1 MLVTRHSPS
10 AVLKPQVCLPTN
22 SQFYALTLSGRAGP
36 PDPPRTPIGAPRTS
50 RPTSSP
56 SYSPHTPA
64 NARVQGLRAISA
76 PRLRNSGSSLRPIR
90 STPPLRFGCHGN
102 PSPAIRPPVQ
112 VSSFSPPRKASGFTL
127 IELLVVIAII
137 AILAGLGFP
146 ALQGALQSG
155 KKAQARNDIQQIVA
169 AIRAF
174 QLEYGRLPSAT
185 VTQDEFSSAWFQA
198 NNKDVINALIAN
210 DSTLNPR
217 GVVFLEAKRVAGNK
231 GGIGADGTFYDPW
244 GTPYGIKLDLS
255 YDNKLEYYDAGRAG
269 DANVFSSALA
279 VSFGPNQKQEDP
291 YERGTDDIVSF
302 K

>member
-76 PRLRNSGSSLRPIR
+76 PRLRNSGSS
-90 STPPLRFGCHGN
+90 
-102 PSPAIRPPVQ
+102 
-112 VSSFSPPRKASGFTL
+112 FSPPRKASGFTL

-174 QLEYGRLPSAT
+174 QLEYGRLPSAI
-185 VTQDEFSSAWFQA
+185 VTADEFGSAWFQA
-198 NNKDVINALIAN
+198 NNKDVINALIGN

-217 GVVFLEAKRVAGNK
+217 GVVFLEGKRVTGQK
-231 GGIGADGTFYDPW
+231 GGIDKDGTFYDPW

-269 DANVFSSALA
+269 DANVFFSALA
-279 VSFGPNQKQEDP
+279 VSFGPNKTQEDP
-291 YERGTDDIVSF
+291 YEKGTDDIVSF
-302 K
+302 R